1 MIGEKTPET
10 AHGLDRPPLSTA
22 ALDSETGLE
31 EVANAIDPAVAL
43 LDRLARARSP
53 GCGQLVLIT
62 GQRCG
67 RALSVALETARRL
80 SPVTATLLVD
90 LGATQDWFPDILD
103 RDQPEA
109 IDVPGLADLLAG
121 NAGFGEIIRPDLSSS
136 VDVIASGGDLSR
148 AGSLD
153 EIFEA
158 LASSYE
164 IVVVH
169 ASDWRTHAART
180 AAKYADAI
188 VVAAPES
195 RLKRALE
202 MVKEDLGRAGLEFI
216 PLAARPIGHALEES
230 A

>member
-10 AHGLDRPPLSTA
+10 AARGLDRPPPSTA
-22 ALDSETGLE
+22 DSETRLE
-31 EVANAIDPAVAL
+31 GVANAIDPAVAL
-43 LDRLARARSP
+43 ANRLSRTRSP
-53 GCGQLVLIT
+53 GCGQVVLIA

-67 RALSVALETARRL
+67 QALSVALETARRL
-80 SPVTATLLVD
+80 SPVAATLLVD
-90 LGATQDWFPDILD
+90 LGAAQDWFPDILD

-109 IDVPGLADLLAG
+109 VDVLGLADLLAG
-121 NAGFGEIIRPDLSSS
+121 NAGFGEIIRRDLSSS

-148 AGSLD
+148 TGSLD

-169 ASDWRTHAART
+169 ASDWRTPAART

-195 RLKRALE
+195 RLARALE
-202 MVKEDLGRAGLEFI
+202 MAKEDLGRGGLEFI
-216 PLAARPIGHALEES
+216 PFAARPVGHAFEES